1 MAREVPLEAERT
13 RAARLLE
20 LWDAFGRALE
30 ELNQRN
36 IGLIAAGVA
45 FWGMLAIFPAMA
57 AILALWGFFADPLVF
72 DELLAL
78 GAEFLP
84 PEAFNLIDR
93 QVQRLSSANNS
104 TLGWTTAFS
113 TLLALWWSR
122 AGTEALIRGLNAV
135 YRRSNRV
142 GMRQWLAPIGLTLAI
157 VGVALVALASVV
169 VVPIVLAVLPPGTGT
184 QSLLSGSRWAIAAV
198 VMVMGLGIVYRYGPN
213 RDGFRRGPWLTPG
226 VFVALWIWI
235 VASWGFSAYI
245 QNFARYNEIYGTL
258 GAAVILLLWLYI
270 SAYAVLLGGALN
282 AKLERNARRRKEQR
296 EHREPAPEPPPPAF
310 PEDM

>member
-1 MAREVPLEAERT
+1 VEQSDTPRWR
-13 RAARLLE
+13 E

-45 FWGMLAIFPAMA
+45 FWGMLAIFPGLA
-57 AILALWGFFADPLVF
+57 AIIAVWGFFADPLVI
-72 DELLAL
+72 DEMLKVL
-78 GAEFLP
+78 AEFLP
-84 PEAFNLIDR
+84 AEAFRLIDR
-93 QVQRLSSANNS
+93 QVMRLATANNS
-104 TLGWTTAFS
+104 TLGWTTLVS
-113 TLLALWWSR
+113 TGAALWWSR

-142 GMRQWLAPIGLTLAI
+142 GVRQWLAPIGLTLAI
-157 VGVALVALASVV
+157 VGVSLVALASVV
-169 VVPIVLAVLPPGTGT
+169 IMPIVLAFLPPGTWT
-184 QSLLSGSRWAIAAV
+184 QTLLSASRWGIAAL

-226 VFVALWIWI
+226 VFVALFIWI
-235 VASWGFSAYI
+235 AASYGFSSYI
-245 QNFARYNEIYGTL
+245 QNFNRYNEIYGTL

-282 AKLERNARRRKEQR
+282 AKLERNARRRLER
-296 EHREPAPEPPPPAF
+296 EKHMTGTAIDTAPPPAF
-310 PEDM
+310 PNDM

>member
-1 MAREVPLEAERT
+1 MSRPADTDTQDPAVPGWR
-13 RAARLLE
+13 E
-20 LWDAFGRALE
+20 LWDALGRALE

-36 IGLIAAGVA
+36 ISLIAAGVA
-45 FWGMLAIFPAMA
+45 FWGMLAIFPGLA
-57 AILALWGFFADPLVF
+57 AVIALWGFFADPLVI
-72 DELLAL
+72 EEMLNV
-78 GAEFLP
+78 GADFLP
-84 PEAFNLIDR
+84 AEAFGAIDK
-93 QVQRLSSANNS
+93 QVTQLAAANNS
-104 TLGWTTAFS
+104 TLGWTSLVS
-113 TLLALWWSR
+113 TVAALWWSR

-142 GMRQWLAPIGLTLAI
+142 GVRQWLAPIGLTLAI
-157 VGVALVALASVV
+157 VGVALVALAAVV
-169 VVPIVLAVLPPGTGT
+169 IVPIILAFLPPATAT
-184 QSLLSGSRWAIAAV
+184 QSLLAGSRWGIAAL

-226 VFVALWIWI
+226 VFVALLIWI
-235 VASWGFSAYI
+235 AASYVFSAYL